1 MATKQVKKYKNIL
14 ISCYSLRIPGKT
26 FAKEHIKKW
35 WFLRNVPPYSGTA
48 LSTLH
53 WKKMALLFTE
63 IWWVLSWTSVTELCG
78 PQKGKLAL
86 TMSFFFISK
95 AYQSLWSDVCFS
107 YFRLVSKQETQF
119 CSCHLLWGIWKIIDP
134 LIVLQAG

>member
-1 MATKQVKKYKNIL
+1 MVTKQVKMYKNRL

-35 WFLRNVPPYSGTA
+35 WFFKTVPPYSGTDY
-48 LSTLH
+48 STLH

-78 PQKGKLAL
+78 PEKGKLAL

-95 AYQSLWSDVCFS
+95 AYQSLRYDVCFS

-134 LIVLQAG
+134 LIVL